1 MGSSVAS
8 FATVESDPVTLNPDR
23 QKRTVLP
30 RARSAQDFPANP
42 QTNLVSGNAMIP
54 VLAMGNAA
62 VSNTFEGENVQVSL
76 LIERSSFRSMSATL
90 HGSSG
95 QRSGA

>member
-1 MGSSVAS
+1 MGSSTAS
-8 FATVESDPVTLNPDR
+8 FATVESDPVTLNPNR

-62 VSNTFEGENVQVSL
+62 VSQTFEGEGLLQASL
-76 LIERSSFRSMSATL
+76 LAT
-90 HGSSG
+90 S
-95 QRSGA
+95 